1 MDNPETTPD
10 APIAPEVTPET
21 APETTPVAKS
31 YFGADGTLNEGW
43 QSTLQDGYR
52 EEKSLATVKDA
63 KVLAKMFVDTKRMVG
78 RETIVK
84 PSDISTEADWEA
96 YHKAGGRPE
105 TVEDYGL
112 AAPEG
117 FPEELVKQVFPD
129 DRISKWQERFYKGGV
144 SKKAAQQFIAEFAND
159 MLADHQAHQQLQEQQ
174 MAELTSGLSQDWGA
188 AYEQNKHLGNIAI
201 TEGVEG
207 NLEFQERLSQKF
219 GSDPDFVRFA
229 SNLGK
234 KFAEGKPPSFSAIP
248 TPSDLQDQ
256 IDTLMADPLYMKGTQ
271 PQRMKI
277 ANKVMALRA
286 QMYPK
291 PANT

>member
-1 MDNPETTPD
+1 MDNPETTPA
-10 APIAPEVTPET
+10 APITPEAT
-21 APETTPVAKS
+21 PETTPVVKS

-105 TVEDYGL
+105 TAEDYGL

>member
-1 MDNPETTPD
+1 MDNPETTPA
-10 APIAPEVTPET
+10 APITPEVTPET
-21 APETTPVAKS
+21 TPVVKS